1 MYIKWQLVV
10 VDWDQF
16 VQLLMEYLDQ
26 YQPEQ
31 VMLVIGLDQEQME
44 KEMFEVGLV
53 VLILVDHLKLYKICF
68 FVFHEEK
75 IQNHVIEYLFL

>member
-1 MYIKWQLVV
+1 
-10 VDWDQF
+10 
-16 VQLLMEYLDQ
+16 MEYLDQ
-26 YQPEQ
+26 DQPEQ

-68 FVFHEEK
+68 FDFHEEK
-75 IQNHVIEYLFL
+75 ISSVKSELLRDQFWLNF